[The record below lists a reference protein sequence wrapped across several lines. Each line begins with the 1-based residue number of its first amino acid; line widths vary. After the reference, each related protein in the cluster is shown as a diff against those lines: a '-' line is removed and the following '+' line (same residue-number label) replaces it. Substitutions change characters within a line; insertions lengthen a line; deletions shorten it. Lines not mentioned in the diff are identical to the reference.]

1 MTFRVNVDWHQKKQR
16 FGHSLMLL
24 WLADLM
30 NVTGCRVNFKQRF
43 IVTISIV
50 QMQ

>member
-1 MTFRVNVDWHQKKQR
+1 MLIRIRRSKE

-24 WLADLM
+24 WPADLM
-30 NVTGCRVNFKQRF
+30 NVTGCRVKFKQRF